1 MSSLSPPRW
10 RPSGLGTPS
19 VASHQ
24 AAPRLCSASP
34 GRSAPRSCAHRAGS
48 GSSARPPIILWKA
61 EANPS
66 DPLPFERDQ
75 WDPTP
80 RLLRV
85 SAERGIGGHRQLPQ
99 PLALRALGH
108 HGHGP
113 ERLLAY
119 LHAHLRMGEQVVVPG
134 GVLRRAARGG
144 EDDRATPIFHVH
156 KRGRVRPAALGTRRC
171 EQQDGEVFEEA
182 PQVPNLALVG
192 SELSDD
198 LLVVGFSLHRAM
210 PPASDATVFFVRER
224 SYDHQGEDTH
234 SIAVHNGDSMGCARM
249 MALGD
254 NRQKAILLS
263 VATAMRCRVMSRAD
277 PTIRTSPNAVTHEL
291 ELRRIY
297 LPRTPVNKARSR
309 VGAPADEIEAA
320 SLCL

>member
-61 EANPS
+61 EASPS
-66 DPLPFERDQ
+66 DSLLFERDQ

-85 SAERGIGGHRQLPQ
+85 SAQRGIRGHRQLPQ

-119 LHAHLRMGEQVVVPG
+119 LHVHLRVGEQVVVPG
-134 GVLRRAARGG
+134 GVVRRAARGG
-144 EDDRATPIFHVH
+144 EDDRATPISHVH
-156 KRGRVRPAALGTRRC
+156 KRGRVRPAALGARRGE
-171 EQQDGEVFEEA
+171 EQYGEVFEEA
-182 PQVPNLALVG
+182 PQVPDLALVG
-192 SELSDD
+192 AELSDD
-198 LLVVGFSLHRAM
+198 LLVVVLCLHRAM
-210 PPASDATVFFVRER
+210 PPASDATVSCVRDR
-224 SYDHQGEDTH
+224 SYDHQGEDTQ
-234 SIAVHNGDSMGCARM
+234 SIAVHNGDSIGCARM
-249 MALGD
+249 MAPGG
-254 NRQKAILLS
+254 NRQRAIPLS
-263 VATAMRCRVMSRAD
+263 VATAMRCRVHEQGWGK
-277 PTIRTSPNAVTHEL
+277 SPNTLRPTSENAVKAKFRESTFHEL
-291 ELRRIY
+291 R
-297 LPRTPVNKARSR
+297 
-309 VGAPADEIEAA
+309 
-320 SLCL
+320 